1 MSSAFFCLFTG
12 YPPRAVTGILGWDG
26 KWSPHM
32 PLKMPLNVL
41 VLLCDFSGLTPY
53 PEHHLFKLIQH
64 QDKQS
69 KNCWPMIPKFSK
81 GKRLLDETD
90 CSSAFPFLFPFLRST
105 HSFFFKFNLYC
116 TFPLPFSLLIP
127 PSPSSHHTVVHVHN
141 SFFLFAQSL
150 HPLTPPPLA
159 VICSPSMS
167 QSLFCLFIQFVH

>member
-1 MSSAFFCLFTG
+1 MNSLFKGRKKIIKKKKTKILCKDFIYFFFSQMSSAFFCLFTG

-90 CSSAFPFLFPFLRST
+90 CSSAFPFLFPFL
-105 HSFFFKFNLYC
+105 
-116 TFPLPFSLLIP
+116 
-127 PSPSSHHTVVHVHN
+127 
-141 SFFLFAQSL
+141 
-150 HPLTPPPLA
+150 
-159 VICSPSMS
+159 
-167 QSLFCLFIQFVH
+167 